1 MEHFESNHK
10 PGVYPLKLG
19 KVDFRAK
26 NTARD
31 SYSPIIKRLINQECM
46 AVLNL
51 MYLESE
57 NGQSVVSNSLRPLG
71 L

>member
-10 PGVYPLKLG
+10 PGVYLLKLG

-31 SYSPIIKRLINQECM
+31 SHSPIIKKLINQEHM

-57 NGQSVVSNSLRPLG
+57 SCQSVVYNSLWPHG